1 MAESTFTCCASSYSV
16 PDCHCAAL
24 PRTSTASSCYCKFVE
39 KAFYLTIDDHSG
51 VRKSTDL
58 SGVPKVAHIRVNAV
72 SDFIFSLDMAMPD
85 ITFEVVEP
93 EPGKLEIYLDN
104 GCILIEAED
113 IDIQLCKENP
123 LGSHSH
129 GSRPEF
135 GG

>member
-1 MAESTFTCCASSYSV
+1 
-16 PDCHCAAL
+16 
-24 PRTSTASSCYCKFVE
+24 
-39 KAFYLTIDDHSG
+39 
-51 VRKSTDL
+51 
-58 SGVPKVAHIRVNAV
+58 
-72 SDFIFSLDMAMPD
+72 MAMPD